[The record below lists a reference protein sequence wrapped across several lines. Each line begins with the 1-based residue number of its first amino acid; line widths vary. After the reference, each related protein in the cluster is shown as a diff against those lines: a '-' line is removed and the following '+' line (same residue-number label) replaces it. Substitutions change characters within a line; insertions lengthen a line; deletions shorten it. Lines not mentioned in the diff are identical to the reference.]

1 MNLLKNIQFQ
11 QLINLFLLLLIA
23 KFNNTLQ
30 TDWAFVVLLSLYALI
45 FESTINYYTLN
56 KIYIPYSAIITAF
69 GVILM
74 VGWLKWYIPFI
85 IIALALLQKRFLT
98 IEQRHIF
105 NPSNFALIVAILLFY
120 PKASPIIGELG
131 YQGYFTIYAVLILSI
146 FILIRVNRLTVAIA
160 FIIFYTLLEYLI
172 LGSSDPMWHIDDFL
186 TKFYT
191 TSFIVYTLFML
202 TDPITTPNSFTKQ
215 LIFGA
220 STATL
225 AVTLD
230 YFIGQKVWNLFL
242 ALFLSSILTIQIYRK
257 VEKKECVKYL
267 VVLILSITVAF
278 IICSKKAIYFSM

>member
-30 TDWAFVVLLSLYALI
+30 TDWAFVILLSLYALLL
-45 FESTINYYTLN
+45 EGTINYYTLN
-56 KIYIPYSAIITAF
+56 RLYIPYSAIITAF

-85 IIALALLQKRFLT
+85 IIALALLQKRFLI
-98 IEQRHIF
+98 IEKRHIF
-105 NPSNFALIVAILLFY
+105 NPSNFALIMAILLFY
-120 PKASPIIGELG
+120 PKASPIVGELG

-220 STATL
+220 STAAL

-242 ALFLSSILTIQIYRK
+242 ALFLSSILTIPIYRK
-257 VEKKECVKYL
+257 LEKKEWAKYL
-267 VVLILSITVAF
+267 VVLILSIIVTC

>member
-1 MNLLKNIQFQ
+1 MNLIKNIQFQ

-45 FESTINYYTLN
+45 FESAINYYTLN
-56 KIYIPYSAIITAF
+56 RLYIPYSAIITAF

-98 IEQRHIF
+98 IEKRHIF
-105 NPSNFALIVAILLFY
+105 NPSNFALIMAILLFY
-120 PKASPIIGELG
+120 PKASPIVGELG

-202 TDPITTPNSFTKQ
+202 TDPITTPNSFSKQ

-220 STATL
+220 STAAL

-242 ALFLSSILTIQIYRK
+242 ALFLSSILTIAIYRK
-257 VEKKECVKYL
+257 LEKQEWAKYL
-267 VVLILSITVAF
+267 VVLILSIIVTC